1 MNVLI
6 IPEDFR
12 TDQSIVKP
20 IIEAMMVAVGRPNA
34 NVRVCTN
41 PLLGGVNNA
50 LNLSKLRPIIDRYK
64 GMVDLFLLLV
74 DRDGV
79 EGRAD
84 ALRSLETQL
93 QPMLPDQKV
102 IFGENAW
109 QEVEVWLLAGQRDH
123 GYVWQEVRTALHPK
137 EQFYRPYASRRGV
150 LAHPAE
156 GRGILAGE
164 AARGYDRI
172 AQLCPEDVGALQRRI
187 QRWLHS
193 SPTS

>member
-12 TDQSIVKP
+12 TDQYIVKP
-20 IIEAMMVAVGRPNA
+20 IIESMMVAAGRPNA

-50 LNLSKLRPIIDRYK
+50 LNFTKLRPIIDRYK

-74 DRDGV
+74 DRDGI

-84 ALRSLETQL
+84 ALRSLESQL
-93 QPMLPDQKV
+93 QPLLPGTKV

-109 QEVEVWLLAGQRDH
+109 QELEVWLLAGHKDH
-123 GYVWQEVRTALHPK
+123 GYGWQDVRTALHPK
-137 EQFYRPYASRRGV
+137 EQFYRPYAAHRGV
-150 LAHPAE
+150 RAHPAE
-156 GRGILAGE
+156 GRRVLGEE
-164 AARGYDRI
+164 AAGCYERI
-172 AQLCPEDVGALQRRI
+172 AQLCPEDVGALQLRI
-187 QRWLHS
+187 QRWLAS
-193 SPTS
+193 STPS